1 MQRDSFKD
9 KCGVF
14 GVFNN
19 SEAANITYLGLH
31 ALQHRGQESAG
42 IISSDGFNYYSHV
55 SMGLVV
61 EIFKHEI
68 LKKLKGHI
76 AVGHVRY
83 STTGETLIQN
93 AQPFMV
99 NYYKGY
105 LAIAH
110 NGNIVNY
117 EILREKLEKEGS
129 IFQSTMD
136 SEVVVHLIAK
146 SQHPDIIQRIK
157 ESLYLVQGA
166 YSIVIM
172 TENKIIGARDPFGFR
187 PLSLGRLEDSYIL
200 ASETCAFD
208 LIGAQYVREVE
219 PGEIVII
226 DKEGVKSE
234 RIPGPK
240 KKHAFCVFEHIYFA
254 RPDSVIFN
262 RTVYNFRKKLG
273 HILAKENPVNADIV
287 VPVPDSG
294 IAAAIGYSEESNIPY
309 ETALI
314 RNHYVGRTF
323 IEPKQSIRHFGVK
336 LKLNAIRETL
346 KGKKV
351 ILVDDSI
358 VRGTTSRKIVKMVRE
373 AGAKEVHMRISSP
386 TTNYPCFYGID
397 TPTRKE
403 LIASSHTIEEIR
415 KYITADSLAYLSIE
429 GLKNA
434 LSDDKDNYCYACF
447 DGEYPIRFPWMEK
460 KIAPTLFK

>member
-1 MQRDSFKD
+1 MRKDCFKD

-14 GVFNN
+14 GVYNHT
-19 SEAANITYLGLH
+19 EASNLTYLGLH
-31 ALQHRGQESAG
+31 ALQHRGQESGG
-42 IISSDGFNYYSHV
+42 IITSDGERFYSHV

-61 EIFKHEI
+61 EIFKEEI
-68 LKKLKGHI
+68 LEKLKGNM

-99 NYYKGY
+99 NYFRGY

-110 NGNIVNY
+110 NGNLVNY
-117 EILREKLEKEGS
+117 DILKNKLEKDGS

-136 SEVVVHLIAK
+136 SEVIVHLIAK
-146 SQHPDIIQRIK
+146 SQNSSIVERIK
-157 ESLYLVQGA
+157 EALYLVKGA
-166 YSIVIM
+166 YSLVIL
-172 TENKIIGARDPFGFR
+172 TENKLIGARDPFGFR
-187 PLSLGRLEDSYIL
+187 PLCIGKLKESYIL

-208 LIGAQYVREVE
+208 LIGAEYIREVE

-226 DKEGVKSE
+226 DEKGLKSE
-234 RIPGPK
+234 KIPVTRGK
-240 KKHAFCVFEHIYFA
+240 SAFCIFEHIYFA
-254 RPDSVIFN
+254 RPDSILFDK
-262 RTVYNFRKKLG
+262 TVYTFRKKLG
-273 HILAKENPVNADIV
+273 HILAAEKKVNADIV

-294 IAAAIGYSEESNIPY
+294 IAAAIGYSEESGIPY

-323 IEPKQSIRHFGVK
+323 IEPKQSIRHFGVR
-336 LKLNAIRETL
+336 LKLNAIKESL
-346 KGKKV
+346 KGKSV

-403 LIASSHTIEEIR
+403 LIASSHTLDEIK
-415 KYITADSLAYLSIE
+415 KYITADSLAYLSLE
-429 GLKNA
+429 GLKEA
-434 LSDDKDNYCYACF
+434 LEGDKDKYCYACF
-447 DGEYPIRFPWMEK
+447 DGNYPVRFPWMNKRLE
-460 KIAPTLFK
+460 PTLF

>member
-1 MQRDSFKD
+1 MIRDDFKD

-14 GVFNN
+14 GVYNHP
-19 SEAANITYLGLH
+19 EASNLTYLGLH
-31 ALQHRGQESAG
+31 SLQHRGQESAG
-42 IISSDGFNYYSHV
+42 IITSDGEKFYSHV

-61 EIFKHEI
+61 EIFKEEI
-68 LKKLKGHI
+68 LEKLQGNM

-99 NYYKGY
+99 NYFRGY

-110 NGNIVNY
+110 NGNLVNY
-117 EILREKLEKEGS
+117 DILKNQLEKDGS

-136 SEVVVHLIAK
+136 SEVIVHLIAK
-146 SQHPDIIQRIK
+146 SQNNNIVERIK
-157 ESLYLVQGA
+157 EALYLVKGA
-166 YSIVIM
+166 YSLVIL
-172 TENKIIGARDPFGFR
+172 TENKLIGARDPFGFR
-187 PLSLGRLEDSYIL
+187 PLCIGKLKDSFIL

-208 LIGAQYVREVE
+208 LIGAEYVREVK

-226 DKEGVKSE
+226 DEKGLRSE
-234 RIPGPK
+234 TIPVTNK
-240 KKHAFCVFEHIYFA
+240 NSAFCIFEHIYFA
-254 RPDSVIFN
+254 RPDSILFEK
-262 RTVYNFRKKLG
+262 TVYTFRKRLG
-273 HILAKENPVNADIV
+273 HLLAEEKKVQADIV

-294 IAAAIGYSEESNIPY
+294 IAAAIGYSEESGIPY

-323 IEPKQSIRHFGVK
+323 IEPKQSIRHFGVR
-336 LKLNAIRETL
+336 LKLNAIKESL

-415 KYITADSLAYLSIE
+415 KYITADSLAYLSLE
-429 GLKNA
+429 GLKEA
-434 LSDDKDNYCYACF
+434 LSEDKHSYCYACF
-447 DGEYPIRFPWMEK
+447 DGNYPVKFPWMQKRLEQT
-460 KIAPTLFK
+460 IF

>member
-14 GVFNN
+14 GVYNN
-19 SEAANITYLGLH
+19 PEASNITYLGLH
-31 ALQHRGQESAG
+31 SLQHRGQESAG

-55 SMGLVV
+55 AMGLVV
-61 EIFKHEI
+61 EIFKQDI
-68 LKKLKGHI
+68 LKKLKGNM

-99 NYYKGY
+99 NYYRGY

-110 NGNIVNY
+110 NGNLVNY
-117 EILREKLEKEGS
+117 DMLKNKLEKDGS

-136 SEVVVHLIAK
+136 SEVIVHLIAK
-146 SQHPDIIQRIK
+146 SQNNNVIERIK
-157 ESLYLVQGA
+157 EALYLVKGA
-166 YSIVIM
+166 YSIVIL
-172 TENKIIGARDPFGFR
+172 TENKLIGARDPYGFR
-187 PLSLGRLEDSYIL
+187 PLCIGKLKDSYIL

-208 LIGAQYVREVE
+208 LIGAKYIREVE

-226 DKEGVKSE
+226 DEKGLRSE
-234 RIPGPK
+234 KIPVVNQNS
-240 KKHAFCVFEHIYFA
+240 AFCIFEHIYFA
-254 RPDSVIFN
+254 RPDSILFDK
-262 RTVYNFRKKLG
+262 TVYTFRKRLG
-273 HILAKENPVNADIV
+273 HLLAEEKKVQADIV

-294 IAAAIGYSEESNIPY
+294 IAAAIGYSEESGIPY

-323 IEPKQSIRHFGVK
+323 IEPKQSIRHFGVR
-336 LKLNAIRETL
+336 LKLNAIKESL
-346 KGKKV
+346 QGKRV

-415 KYITADSLAYLSIE
+415 KYITADSLAYLSLE
-429 GLKNA
+429 GLKAA
-434 LSDDKDNYCYACF
+434 LAKDKNKYCYACF
-447 DGEYPIRFPWMEK
+447 DGKYPVSFPWMK
-460 KIAPTLFK
+460 TRIDHTIF

>member
-1 MQRDSFKD
+1 MIRDGFKD

-14 GVFNN
+14 GVYNHP
-19 SEAANITYLGLH
+19 EASNLTYLGLH
-31 ALQHRGQESAG
+31 SLQHRGQESAG
-42 IISSDGFNYYSHV
+42 IITSDGEKFYSHV

-61 EIFKHEI
+61 EIFKEEI
-68 LKKLKGHI
+68 LEKLQGNM

-99 NYYKGY
+99 NYFRGY

-110 NGNIVNY
+110 NGNLVNY
-117 EILREKLEKEGS
+117 DILKNQLEKDGS

-136 SEVVVHLIAK
+136 SEVIVHLIAK
-146 SQHPDIIQRIK
+146 SQNNNIVERIK
-157 ESLYLVQGA
+157 EALYLVKGA
-166 YSIVIM
+166 YSLVIL
-172 TENKIIGARDPFGFR
+172 TENKLIGARDPFGFR
-187 PLSLGRLEDSYIL
+187 PLCIGKLKDSFIL

-208 LIGAQYVREVE
+208 LIGAEYVREVK

-226 DKEGVKSE
+226 DEKGLRSE
-234 RIPGPK
+234 TIPVTNK
-240 KKHAFCVFEHIYFA
+240 NSAFCIFEHIYFA
-254 RPDSVIFN
+254 RPDSILFEK
-262 RTVYNFRKKLG
+262 TVYTFRKRLG
-273 HILAKENPVNADIV
+273 HLLAEEKKVQADIV

-294 IAAAIGYSEESNIPY
+294 IAAAIGYSEESGIPY

-323 IEPKQSIRHFGVK
+323 IEPKQSIRHFGVR
-336 LKLNAIRETL
+336 LKLNAIKESL

-415 KYITADSLAYLSIE
+415 KYITADSLAYLSLE
-429 GLKNA
+429 GLKEA
-434 LSDDKDNYCYACF
+434 LSEDQHRYCYACF
-447 DGEYPIRFPWMEK
+447 DGNYPVKFPWMQKRLEQT
-460 KIAPTLFK
+460 IF